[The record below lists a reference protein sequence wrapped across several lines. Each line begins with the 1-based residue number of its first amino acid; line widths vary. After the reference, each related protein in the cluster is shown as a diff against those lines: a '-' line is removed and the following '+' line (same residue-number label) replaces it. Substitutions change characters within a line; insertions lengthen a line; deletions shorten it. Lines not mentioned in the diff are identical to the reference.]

1 MVDIGKNLE
10 SIRKRVAAAAVRVG
24 RHPDG
29 IGLVAVSKRVPLER
43 IQEAVC
49 CGQFLFGE
57 NYPQEA
63 RDKITRLPEALRR
76 KVNWHFIGHL
86 QSNKAGIAA
95 EHFQVIETVD
105 RIKLVRALDQ
115 RLQTRNRKLRVLVQV
130 NIGRE
135 SRKSG
140 VLPEGCGALLR
151 EISRARNLIV
161 TGLMAIPPHADDPET
176 SRPYFR
182 QLRQLAE
189 ALRQEGLLGRA
200 GPVQLSM
207 GMSND
212 FEVAIEEGATLVR
225 IGTAIFGPRRLA

>member
-1 MVDIGKNLE
+1 MTDIRKNLA
-10 SIRKRVAAAAVRVG
+10 SIRKQMAAAARRAG
-24 RHPDG
+24 RDPAG
-29 IGLVAVSKRVPLER
+29 IDLVAVSKRVPLER
-43 IQEAVC
+43 IQEAIH

-63 RDKITRLPEALRR
+63 RDKISRLPESLRR

-95 EHFQVIETVD
+95 EHFQVVETVD
-105 RIKLVRALDQ
+105 RIKLVRVLDKQ
-115 RLQTRNRKLRVLVQV
+115 LKARNRHLRVLVQV

-140 VLPEGCGALLR
+140 VLPEECAGLLN
-151 EISRARNLIV
+151 ETCRAGNLTV
-161 TGLMAIPPHADDPET
+161 TGLMTIPPQADDPET

-182 QLRQLAE
+182 QLRQLADT
-189 ALRQEGLLGRA
+189 LREKGLLGRN

-225 IGTAIFGPRRLA
+225 VGTAIFGPRPPA